1 MQTTL
6 AKGATG
12 GRSDTAQILGDLIKS
27 NIICHWLITCF
38 VV

>member
-12 GRSDTAQILGDLIKS
+12 GRSDIAQILGDLIKS
-27 NIICHWLITCF
+27 NIICYWVIKCF